1 MTTLNLERSDL
12 LQLDPIS
19 SKGTLKLLPLGKKNK
34 QKLLIGDDSGQ
45 LSCFEFKKGEPQIVF
60 QTKVFEG
67 PVSCI
72 CLGGNP
78 QKRDKI
84 FLSHSQRIVGLTKK
98 GKEFF
103 KLTSTLTEPIRKIV
117 VEDTRIWTGCENIY
131 NLFDDGKDAAY
142 FISRGQINDLLVANV
157 TRDVDFDTVL
167 GCQDK
172 FIRIIRTSQLFAEIP
187 TDFPVTSLGF
197 LQLERD
203 LSTLSARKPSFVLF
217 GTARGTL
224 GIIQVNTD
232 GSHELLWE
240 IDDDEKRNCINC
252 INVYDINKDGVAEII
267 IGRDDGRIEVFK
279 IQPDNVLAEPVRI
292 FCKDIGESVRSIES
306 GIVNTPDYPE
316 ILVAAYSGKL
326 ISFTTEPLRS
336 RAADDAY
343 GRSIQTVNNENRI
356 KSLRK
361 ETEDMKKQLEKAR
374 EKLKKLQPS
383 GSSSS
388 PAALSNV
395 RSPID
400 FPVNSQFELDTLHAA
415 YTLNIELQSPID
427 LLVIRSPVVLDLVE
441 SDNSS
446 SVLSITPPNL
456 QPGGEEGGGKFMAVF
471 RCQNAERRLSLN
483 LRTNEGEFGEL
494 VVTIVAA
501 MNPKAAKVV
510 KYELKPMSLHTRV
523 HLLSDAEMSRPRH
536 RLRYTGKLN
545 DCLYVRCLFFLF
557 VLVSE
562 RLEVSPSCEIL

>member
-1 MTTLNLERSDL
+1 M
-12 LQLDPIS
+12 
-19 SKGTLKLLPLGKKNK
+19 
-34 QKLLIGDDSGQ
+34 IGDDSGQ
-45 LSCFEFKKGEPQIVF
+45 LSCFEFKKGEPQVVF

-78 QKRDKI
+78 QKRDKV

-157 TRDVDFDTVL
+157 TRDTDFDTVL
-167 GCQDK
+167 ACQDK

-187 TDFPVTSLGF
+187 TDFPVTALGF

-203 LSTLSARKPSFVLF
+203 LTLSARKPSFVIF
-217 GTARGTL
+217 GTSRGTL
-224 GIIQVNTD
+224 GIVQINSN
-232 GSHELLWE
+232 GSHEILWE

-252 INVYDINKDGVAEII
+252 INVYDINKDGVSEII
-267 IGRDDGRIEVFK
+267 IGRDDGRVEVFK
-279 IQPDNVLAEPVRI
+279 IQPDNMMAEPLRL

-306 GIVNTPDYPE
+306 GVVNTPDYPE
-316 ILVAAYSGKL
+316 VVVAAYSGKV

-336 RAADDAY
+336 RATDDAY

-361 ETEDMKKQLEKAR
+361 ELEDMKKQLDKAR
-374 EKLKKLQPS
+374 DKLKKVQPS
-383 GSSSS
+383 SS
-388 PAALSNV
+388 AASAAAAAM
-395 RSPID
+395 RAPTD
-400 FPVNSQFELDTLHAA
+400 FPVNSQFDLDTLHAA
-415 YTLNIELQSPID
+415 YTLNIELQTPID

-446 SVLSITPPNL
+446 SVLSITPPSL
-456 QPGGEEGGGKFMAVF
+456 QPGGDDGGGKFMAVF
-471 RCQNAERRLSLN
+471 RCQNAERRLLLN

-510 KYELKPMSLHTRV
+510 KYELKPLSLHTRV
-523 HLLSDAEMSRPRH
+523 HMLADEEASRPRH
-536 RLRYTGKLN
+536 RLRYTGKYPLPHPYRCSSVRGG
-545 DCLYVRCLFFLF
+545 DYVVF
-557 VLVSE
+557 
-562 RLEVSPSCEIL
+562 